1 MLHLY
6 LLRHGQT
13 EENLQHILQGQMPGH
28 LTPEGREQARRMGQQ
43 IATNGP
49 LFDCIITSDL
59 LRARESA
66 ALINERLYLPIDE
79 EPLLR
84 ERDFGIHTGHPYV
97 SISGELDPSA
107 ETVEQMFARAAR
119 WLHKLVEEH
128 DDETVLAVSH
138 GLFLRVIQG
147 AIYNKV
153 IRDIP
158 RMENAEMRHIVLTA
172 PLHLASESEEVG
184 ATEN

>member
-1 MLHLY
+1 MELY

-13 EENLQHILQGQMPGH
+13 EENLQHILQGQMAGH
-28 LTPEGREQARRMGQQ
+28 LTPEGREQARAMGQQ
-43 IATNGP
+43 IAASGTAI
-49 LFDCIITSDL
+49 DCIITSDL
-59 LRARESA
+59 QRAVDSA
-66 ALINERLYLPIDE
+66 RLINASLHLPVYE

-119 WLHKLVEEH
+119 WLHKVVAEH
-128 DDETVLAVSH
+128 EGETVLAVSH

-158 RMENAEMRHIVLTA
+158 RMENAEMRHITLTT